1 MLIRVSVLVSK
12 WIVFTCAKIS
22 MSEKDF
28 QTSTKSKRSV
38 NRLKLRSFDELLE
51 DARKL
56 IRESEFLE
64 SLCKSLEG
72 QHVDRV
78 RCLALGSFHQDSP
91 ARFQLALLL
100 ELLSSLNV
108 TRCSLYDPA
117 FDEEDLAYIK
127 GQDYWSVDAESPF
140 AGDKPDSI
148 LFFLPHAPLDLTEKI
163 ISKESPRIWLANHL
177 VQHTDRY
184 TKTQLHDK
192 YPLISK
198 LVNYID
204 LKTLSKTK
212 TGNEIDEEGF
222 QQFTSSRKRNAKAR
236 KNKFKQPSIDYKS
249 VDSYFTD
256 CSIINDFRNGSLLT
270 NKPWLNSF
278 SDLTLHMIES
288 N

>member
-1 MLIRVSVLVSK
+1 M
-12 WIVFTCAKIS
+12 A
-22 MSEKDF
+22 EKDF

-51 DARKL
+51 DARNV

-127 GQDYWSVDAESPF
+127 GQDHWSVDAESPF
-140 AGDKPDSI
+140 AVDKPDSI

-204 LKTLSKTK
+204 LKTLNKTK